1 MIIYDDDD
9 DDEEIKIMMNDEIE
23 EIYAHGPL
31 MSCTRA

>member
-9 DDEEIKIMMNDEIE
+9 DEEIMIMMNDEIE

-31 MSCTRA
+31 MSCTCA

>member
-9 DDEEIKIMMNDEIE
+9 EEEIMIMMNDEIE